1 MNRRGFLGLLGGA
14 AAAVIVGEI
23 PSSKTFFLP
32 PAGGWRMATDADY
45 ANLASAMARSLLH
58 TKESVM
64 ARVLQDAQINGFGLA
79 QIKQEG
85 GSIAYDHV
93 PYDRDG
99 ISLTSAAHPGSD
111 GYDPDWTED
120 LWKCVNGH
128 PFCNRCASG
137 VDLNEAS
144 LEKLCIDIRTSFD
157 GPIAIKPTHILPSP
171 PPRRGLWRA

>member
-14 AAAVIVGEI
+14 AAAVIVG
-23 PSSKTFFLP
+23 
-32 PAGGWRMATDADY
+32 
-45 ANLASAMARSLLH
+45 
-58 TKESVM
+58 
-64 ARVLQDAQINGFGLA
+64 
-79 QIKQEG
+79 
-85 GSIAYDHV
+85 
-93 PYDRDG
+93 
-99 ISLTSAAHPGSD
+99 PGSD

-137 VDLNEAS
+137 VELNEAS